1 MQLTLTFDLDATR
14 ETMSGEFMTAHHPSW
29 KDHENPTDLEL
40 TNSIGNEID
49 SWLED
54 LGIEFDTISSSNQQ
68 QTLDALWEFIS
79 EKDIP
84 AIMQKLKEK
93 NL

>member
-1 MQLTLTFDLDATR
+1 MELTLTFDLDATR
-14 ETMSGEFMTAHHPSW
+14 ETMSGDFMTAHHPSW

-40 TNSIGNEID
+40 KNSIKNEIN

-54 LGIEFDTISSSNQQ
+54 LGID
-68 QTLDALWEFIS
+68 FI
-79 EKDIP
+79 
-84 AIMQKLKEK
+84 MKEK